1 MIVSPPVRLS
11 LHEQPFRQLW
21 STVRSDSTDNYC
33 GNEENTRVK
42 EDMMQGGTDF
52 GIWYTTSKKLLMAL
66 DLQPTYHMTS

>member
-1 MIVSPPVRLS
+1 MSS
-11 LHEQPFRQLW
+11 L
-21 STVRSDSTDNYC
+21 SDSCGRQSDPIAADNYC

-42 EDMMQGGTDF
+42 EDMMQGVPIL